1 MIMTW
6 TNKKMQKGKK
16 GTVSNY
22 TLSHFIFLPQTVS
35 RCYYHYLHS
44 ASEWC
49 RPGKLSNLPSG
60 YTATDHGCVS
70 QAQRCLPQSACP
82 LLTACGSYLLC
93 RWDGG
98 AGDAVAH
105 RDLPPREERGD
116 EQSAGHRQHG
126 RRVLH
131 AGGRHGAQPH
141 HLHLGAPLLLE
152 AALLFHGHLLWP
164 AGAALLH
171 QQGQYPWR
179 PLPFAVAG
187 PGKHRASRESGGL
200 DFLEERVWILSVYKL
215 WFANPDDYS
224 SQKRRVNGWSRLGMR
239 KAAPMMWKIASEI
252 GCLGEGTMED
262 PRTCDKLCIML
273 TMPEGGSPPQWRMGM
288 QSEYYQVLFVKEKIA
303 VWFCVKPFYFKY

>member
-1 MIMTW
+1 MP
-6 TNKKMQKGKK
+6 NC
-16 GTVSNY
+16 
-22 TLSHFIFLPQTVS
+22 TLSHFIFLQQTVS
-35 RCYYHYLHS
+35 RYYCHYLHS
-44 ASEWC
+44 DQES
-49 RPGKLSNLPSG
+49 S
-60 YTATDHGCVS
+60 VI
-70 QAQRCLPQSACP
+70 CLQVTQPQIMDVYPKPKDACPRVHAP

-131 AGGRHGAQPH
+131 AGGRHGPQPH

-152 AALLFHGHLLWP
+152 AALLFHWHLLWP
-164 AGAALLH
+164 ARAALLH
-171 QQGQYPWR
+171 QQGQYPWH
-179 PLPFAVAG
+179 PLPFAVAD

-200 DFLEERVWILSVYKL
+200 DSLQERVWILGIYKPR
-215 WFANPDDYS
+215 FANSDDYM
-224 SQKRRVNGWSRLGMR
+224 SQKRRVNRWSRLGMR

-252 GCLGEGTMED
+252 GCLGEGTMKD

-273 TMPEGGSPPQWRMGM
+273 TVPEGA
-288 QSEYYQVLFVKEKIA
+288 VLLSGGRECRVNIIRS
-303 VWFCVKPFYFKY
+303 YL